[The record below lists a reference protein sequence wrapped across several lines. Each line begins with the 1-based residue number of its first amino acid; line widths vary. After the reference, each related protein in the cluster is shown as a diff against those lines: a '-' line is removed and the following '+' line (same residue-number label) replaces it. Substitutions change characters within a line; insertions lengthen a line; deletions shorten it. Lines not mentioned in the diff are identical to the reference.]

1 MTVVDRVVVV
11 VPARDEERLLPACL
25 DALRVARRILAQRRP
40 EVRVEVVVVLDRCT
54 DASAAVVAGR
64 ADVHGMVSTH
74 GCVGA
79 ARATGVSV
87 ALQAPGDPATT
98 WVANTDADTLVPADW
113 LLAQVEL
120 AGQGLDLVLGTVVPH
135 DLESRVLQA
144 WTQRHHLREGHPHV
158 HGANLG
164 VRASRYLAAG
174 GFCAVPLHEDV
185 LLAEAVKA
193 SGAPWL
199 ATDATRV
206 RTASRRRGRVGGGFA
221 TYLRELTAEVGA
233 AEAEAAAAGP

>member
-1 MTVVDRVVVV
+1 MTSVDRIVVV

-25 DALRVARRILAQRRP
+25 DSLRVARRLLAHRRP
-40 EVRVEVVVVLDRCT
+40 EVRVDVVVVLDRCT
-54 DASAAVVAGR
+54 DASAAVVAGC
-64 ADVHGMVSTH
+64 ADVRSVVSTH

-87 ALQAPGDPATT
+87 ALQGSGDPATT
-98 WVANTDADTLVPADW
+98 WLANTDADTVVPAGW

-120 AGQGLDLVLGTVVPH
+120 ADQGLDLVLGTVVPH
-135 DLESRVLQA
+135 DLESRVLLA
-144 WTQRHHLREGHPHV
+144 WTHRHHLREGHPHV

-164 VRASRYLAAG
+164 VRASSYLAAG
-174 GFCAVPLHEDV
+174 GFGAIPLHEDV

-193 SGAPWL
+193 SGARWV

-206 RTASRRRGRVGGGFA
+206 RTASRRRGRVRGGFA
-221 TYLRELTAEVGA
+221 TYLRDLTAEVR
-233 AEAEAAAAGP
+233 AETEAAAAGP